1 MHETNEK
8 MKVLVTGTAG
18 FVGFHM
24 VKRLLSEG
32 YEVVGLDNLNA
43 YYPVKLKIDRLSAA
57 GIQLPEGPWD
67 QGSEW
72 ISQINDRYRFVY
84 GDLSD
89 KALVMSVFERHGF
102 DIVINL
108 AAQAGVR
115 YSLVNPDAY
124 IQSNIEG
131 FFNILEA
138 CRNYPVQ
145 HLLYASSSS
154 VYGNADKTPFCED
167 DQTDAAVSLYAAT
180 KKSNELMAHTYS
192 HLFRIPSTGLR
203 FFTVYGPWGR
213 PDMAYYSFSEA
224 IQAGKPI
231 TLFDGGD
238 LYRDFTYVDDIVES
252 VFRLIDKPPVDE
264 GTNVPYRVLNLGNSS
279 PVHMKEFIGIL
290 ENVLEQRAEVI
301 SKPRETTDVYITYAD
316 TSKLEELTGFSPETD
331 IRDGLARFAAWFR
344 NYKPQ

>member
-1 MHETNEK
+1 
-8 MKVLVTGTAG
+8 
-18 FVGFHM
+18 M
-24 VKRLLSEG
+24 VRRLLAEG
-32 YEVVGLDNLNA
+32 FEVVGFDNLNA
-43 YYPVKLKIDRLSAA
+43 YYPVSLKIDRLSDA
-57 GIQLPEGPWD
+57 GIRLPEGPLEP
-67 QGSEW
+67 GTEW
-72 ISQINDRYRFVY
+72 VSAHNENYRFIY

-89 KALVMSVFERHGF
+89 KALVMSVFDRHRF
-102 DIVINL
+102 DVVINL

-138 CRNYPVQ
+138 CRKYPVR

-154 VYGNADKTPFCED
+154 VYGNADKTPFSED
-167 DQTDAAVSLYAAT
+167 DVTDAAVSLYAAT

-213 PDMAYYSFSEA
+213 PDMAYFSFSEA
-224 IQAGKPI
+224 IRGGKPI

-252 VFRLIDKPPVDE
+252 VYRLIDKAPTDD
-264 GTNVPYRVLNLGNSS
+264 GFHVPYRVLNLGNSS

-290 ENVLEQRAEVI
+290 EDVLDMKAEVI

-316 TSKLEELTGFSPETD
+316 TSKLEALTGFCPETD
-331 IRDGLARFAAWFR
+331 IRDGLAQFAKWYLS
-344 NYKPQ
+344 YKHA

>member
-1 MHETNEK
+1 MLLDLGFLGDSIHLLPALW
-8 MKVLVTGTAG
+8 VLRQAYPEAQLHVMVSEHVTKIMEVAPWVDKIWGYPRFPRG
-18 FVGFHM
+18 PKWYQDFGRIR
-24 VKRLLSEG
+24 RL
-32 YEVVGLDNLNA
+32 
-43 YYPVKLKIDRLSAA
+43 RAA
-57 GIQLPEGPWD
+57 
-67 QGSEW
+67 
-72 ISQINDRYRFVY
+72 
-84 GDLSD
+84 
-89 KALVMSVFERHGF
+89 KF
-102 DIVINL
+102 DVVINL

-124 IQSNIEG
+124 IQSNIDG

-138 CRNYPVQ
+138 CRKFPVK

-154 VYGNADKTPFCED
+154 VYGNADKTPFSED
-167 DQTDAAVSLYAAT
+167 DPTDAAVSLYAAT

-224 IQAGKPI
+224 ISEGRPI

-252 VFRLIDKPPVDE
+252 VYRLIGKPPVDD
-264 GTNVPYRVLNLGNSS
+264 GSMVPFRVLNLGNSS

-290 ENVLEQRAEVI
+290 EQAIGKKANVI

-316 TSKLEELTGFSPETD
+316 TARLEDLTAFSPETD
-331 IRDGLARFAAWFR
+331 IRDGLAKFAEWYAGYR
-344 NYKPQ
+344 I

>member
-1 MHETNEK
+1 MHQTNEK

-24 VKRLLSEG
+24 VRRLLMEG
-32 YEVVGLDNLNA
+32 YDVVGLDNLNA
-43 YYPVKLKIDRLSAA
+43 YYPVKLKLDRLADA
-57 GIQLPEGPWD
+57 GVHMAEGPWQ
-67 QGSEW
+67 QGTEW
-72 ISQINDRYRFVY
+72 VSTENERYRFIF
-84 GDLSD
+84 GDLAD
-89 KALVMSVFERHGF
+89 KDFVLSVFEKYGF
-102 DIVINL
+102 DVVINL

-124 IQSNIEG
+124 IQSNIDG

-138 CRNYPVQ
+138 CRKYPVR

-154 VYGNADKTPFCED
+154 VYGNADKTPFSED
-167 DQTDAAVSLYAAT
+167 DPTDAAVSLYAAT

-224 IQAGKPI
+224 ILAGKPI

-252 VFRLIDKPPVDE
+252 VFRLIDKPPVDD
-264 GTNVPYRVLNLGNSS
+264 GSNVPYRVLNLGNSS

-290 ENVLEQRAEVI
+290 EDVLGQQANVVN
-301 SKPRETTDVYITYAD
+301 KPRETTDVYITYAD

-331 IRDGLARFAAWFR
+331 IRAGLEKFAAWYK
-344 NYKPQ
+344 NYES

>member
-1 MHETNEK
+1 MLETNEK
-8 MKVLVTGTAG
+8 MRVLVTGTAG

-24 VKRLLSEG
+24 VRRLLAEG
-32 YEVVGLDNLNA
+32 FEVTGLDNINA
-43 YYPVKLKIDRLSAA
+43 YYPVRLKLDRLSDA
-57 GIQLPEGPWD
+57 GVELPDGPWEK
-67 QGSEW
+67 GSEW
-72 ISQINDRYRFVY
+72 VSTKNDRYRFIY

-89 KALVMSVFERHGF
+89 KSFVMSVFERHQF
-102 DIVINL
+102 DVVFNL

-115 YSLVNPDAY
+115 YSLVTPDAY
-124 IQSNIEG
+124 IQCNIDG

-138 CRNYPVQ
+138 CRKFPVK

-154 VYGNADKTPFCED
+154 VYGNADKTPFSED
-167 DQTDAAVSLYAAT
+167 DPTDAAVSLYAAT

-224 IQAGKPI
+224 ISEGRPI

-252 VFRLIDKPPVDE
+252 VYRLIGKPPVDD
-264 GTNVPYRVLNLGNSS
+264 GSMVPFRVLNLGNSS

-290 ENVLEQRAEVI
+290 EQAIGKKANVI

-316 TSKLEELTGFSPETD
+316 TARLEDLTAFSPETD
-331 IRDGLARFAAWFR
+331 IRDGLAKFAEWYAGYR
-344 NYKPQ
+344 I

>member
-1 MHETNEK
+1 

-24 VKRLLSEG
+24 VRRLLSEG
-32 YEVVGLDNLNA
+32 FDVVGLDNLNA
-43 YYPVKLKIDRLSAA
+43 YYPVSLKMDRLSDA
-57 GIQLPEGPWD
+57 GIGITDGPWEP
-67 QGSEW
+67 GTEW
-72 ISQINDRYRFVY
+72 ISSLNDRYRFIY

-89 KALVMSVFERHGF
+89 KSLVMSIFEHHRF
-102 DIVINL
+102 DVVINL

-138 CRNYPVQ
+138 CRKYPVR

-154 VYGNADKTPFCED
+154 VYGNADKTPFSED
-167 DQTDAAVSLYAAT
+167 DSTDAAVSLYAAT

-213 PDMAYYSFSEA
+213 PDMAYFSFSEA
-224 IQAGKPI
+224 ISEGKPI

-252 VFRLIDKPPVDE
+252 VFRLIDNPPADD
-264 GTNVPYRVLNLGNSS
+264 GTNVPYQVMNLGNSS

-290 ENVLEQRAEVI
+290 EDVLGQKAEVI

-316 TSKLEELTGFSPETD
+316 TSKLEALTGFSPETD
-331 IRDGLARFAAWFR
+331 IRDGLTKFAEW
-344 NYKPQ
+344 YKGYKKS